1 MSVVGRAETD
11 LTGESGEATL
21 GSMSRRAARSTA
33 AEPVPDAAELAAPE
47 PAVVPPSPAAAAA
60 VGSLADLPVAGL
72 TRRRIGLLLAA
83 LVAAWVIVLFAR
95 QVGEASEA
103 LARADAMRAANVSLH
118 GDVAGLEAEL
128 VLIQRQAYIE
138 QQAREYRL
146 GQPKEIPFVLADDAP
161 PLAPDAPGTAAVR
174 LGATQ
179 DRRSPV
185 DSWLDLLFGARIS
198 GSS

>member
-1 MSVVGRAETD
+1 MP
-11 LTGESGEATL
+11 
-21 GSMSRRAARSTA
+21 RRAARSTA
-33 AEPVPDAAELAAPE
+33 ADPVSDAAEEIAPE
-47 PAVVPPSPAAAAA
+47 PAVAAPSPAAAAA

-103 LARADAMRAANVSLH
+103 SSRADAMRAANVSLQA
-118 GDVAGLEAEL
+118 DVAGLEAEL

-146 GQPKEIPFVLADDAP
+146 GEAKEIPFVLADDAP
-161 PLAPDAPGTAAVR
+161 SLAPDAPGTAAVR

-179 DRRSPV
+179 DRRSPL
-185 DSWLDLLFGARIS
+185 DSWLDLLFGAPGS